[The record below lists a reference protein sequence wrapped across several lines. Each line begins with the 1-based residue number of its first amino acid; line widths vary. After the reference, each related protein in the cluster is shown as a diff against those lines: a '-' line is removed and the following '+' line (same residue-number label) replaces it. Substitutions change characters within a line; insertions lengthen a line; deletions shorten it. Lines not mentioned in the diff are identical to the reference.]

1 MAIANGYATLALVKT
16 AARVTDSID
25 DTLFE
30 LAIESSSRLIDGHCQ
45 RHFYQ
50 TGSEARI
57 YTADNSYA
65 CSIDDVAGTAI
76 TVQTSSGIDGVYD
89 ETWAATDFQL
99 QPLNRTSAGLKFPVN
114 KLIAID
120 NYLFP
125 IDPIGEAAVK
135 VTATFGFGTAVP
147 TDVQQACVLMS
158 LRQFKR
164 YDSPLGVAGFGDM
177 GAVRVSRIDPDIQSM
192 LAPYRRNVVGV
203 A

>member
-1 MAIANGYATLALVKT
+1 MAIANGYASLSLVKT
-16 AARVTDSID
+16 AARITDNID
-25 DTLFE
+25 DTLLE

-45 RHFYQ
+45 RHFYV
-50 TGSEARI
+50 TSSESRYYA
-57 YTADNSYA
+57 ADNSYA
-65 CSIDDVAGTAI
+65 CTIDDVAGTAI
-76 TVQTSSGIDGVYD
+76 TVETSSGIDGVFD

-99 QPLNRTSAGLKFPVN
+99 EPLNRTSAGLSFPVS
-114 KLIAID
+114 KLVAID

-125 IDPIGEAAVK
+125 IDPNGEAAVK
-135 VTATFGFGTAVP
+135 VTASFGFATAVP

-158 LRQFKR
+158 LRQYKR

>member
-1 MAIANGYATLALVKT
+1 MAITNGYATLALVKT

-30 LAIESSSRLIDGHCQ
+30 LAIESSSRLIDGYCQ

-50 TGSEARI
+50 TSSESRL

-65 CSIDDVAGTAI
+65 CTIDDIAGTAI
-76 TVQTSSGIDGVYD
+76 TVQTSSAIDGVFD
-89 ETWAATDFQL
+89 ETWAATDVQF
-99 QPLNRTSAGLKFPVN
+99 QPLNRVSAGLKFPVN
-114 KLIAID
+114 KLIATD

-135 VTATFGFGTAVP
+135 VTAVFGFGTAIP
-147 TDVQQACVLMS
+147 TDVTQACVLMS
-158 LRQFKR
+158 LRQYKR
-164 YDSPLGVAGFGDM
+164 FDSPLGVAGFGDM

-192 LAPYRRNVVGV
+192 LAPYRRNVI
-203 A
+203 AMA

>member
-1 MAIANGYATLALVKT
+1 MAIANGYATLALVKA
-16 AARVTDSID
+16 AARITDAVD
-25 DTLFE
+25 DTLLE

-45 RHFYQ
+45 RHFYV
-50 TGSEARI
+50 TPSESRYYA
-57 YTADNSYA
+57 ADNSYV
-65 CSIDDVAGTAI
+65 CSIDDVSGTAI

-89 ETWAATDFQL
+89 ETWAATDLQL
-99 QPLNRTSAGLKFPVN
+99 EPLNRTSAGLKFPIN
-114 KLIAID
+114 KLVAID

-125 IDPIGEAAVK
+125 VDHKGEAAVK
-135 VTATFGFGTAVP
+135 VTAAFGFGTAIP

-164 YDSPLGVAGFGDM
+164 YDSPLGVAGFGDL
-177 GAVRVSRIDPDIQSM
+177 GAVRVSRIDPDIQSL

>member
-1 MAIANGYATLALVKT
+1 MAIANGYATLSLVKT
-16 AARVTDSID
+16 AARITDNVD
-25 DTLFE
+25 DTLLE

-45 RHFYQ
+45 RHFYV
-50 TGSEARI
+50 TGSESRFYA
-57 YTADNSYA
+57 ADNSYA
-65 CSIDDVAGTAI
+65 CTIDDVSGTAI

-99 QPLNRTSAGLKFPVN
+99 EPLNRTSAGLRFPVS

-125 IDPIGEAAVK
+125 VDVHGEAAVK

-147 TDVQQACVLMS
+147 IDVQQACVLMS

-164 YDSPLGVAGFGDM
+164 YDSPLDVAGFGDM
-177 GAVRVSRIDPDIQSM
+177 GAVRVSRIDPDIQSL
-192 LAPYRRNVVGV
+192 LAPYRRNAVGV

>member
-1 MAIANGYATLALVKT
+1 MAITNGYATLALVKT
-16 AARVTDSID
+16 AARVTDNID

-45 RHFYQ
+45 RHFYV
-50 TGSEARI
+50 TGSESRYYA
-57 YTADNSYA
+57 ADNSFA
-65 CSIDDVAGTAI
+65 CTIDDVAGTAI
-76 TVQTSSGIDGVYD
+76 TVETSSGIDGVYD
-89 ETWAATDFQL
+89 QTWESTDFQL
-99 QPLNRTSAGLKFPVN
+99 QPLNRVSAGLKFPVN
-114 KLIAID
+114 KLIATN

-135 VTATFGFGTAVP
+135 VTASFGFGTAVP

-164 YDSPLGVAGFGDM
+164 YDSPLGVAGFGDA

>member
-1 MAIANGYATLALVKT
+1 MAITNGYATLALVKT

-45 RHFYQ
+45 RHFYV
-50 TGSEARI
+50 TGSESRI
-57 YTADNSYA
+57 YAADDSFA
-65 CSIDDVAGTAI
+65 CTIDDVAGTAI

-89 ETWAATDFQL
+89 QTWASTDFQL
-99 QPLNRTSAGLKFPVN
+99 QPLNRVSAGLKFPVN
-114 KLIAID
+114 KLIATN

-125 IDPIGEAAVK
+125 VDPIGEAAVK
-135 VTATFGFGTAVP
+135 VTATFGFATAIP

-158 LRQFKR
+158 LRQYKR